1 MFIIINS
8 VHYVKLITTRSDA
21 METPPM
27 IGKNIQRIRT
37 SRKLTLNVLSE
48 RSGVSKAMLSQIE
61 SDKVNPTVATVWK
74 IARGLNVE
82 LNDLLDSDNQPKRI
96 FTLNPAGE
104 DSPKL
109 ETHENGVSIRILS
122 PLSMVEDLEMY
133 LVTLEP
139 HSILS
144 SEPHYAGTQ
153 EYLTVVKG
161 AVKVQAGDNIAEIR
175 KGDFL
180 VYHCDVEHSISNES
194 NQVAVVHMVVR
205 FTEEKR

>member
-1 MFIIINS
+1 
-8 VHYVKLITTRSDA
+8 

-82 LNDLLDSDNQPKRI
+82 LNDLLDSDEQPKRI

-104 DSPKL
+104 DSPRL

-139 HSILS
+139 HSILN

-161 AVKVQAGDNIAEIR
+161 TVKVQAGDNHAELR

-205 FTEEKR
+205 FMEDKQ

>member
-1 MFIIINS
+1 
-8 VHYVKLITTRSDA
+8 
-21 METPPM
+21 METPPPM

-61 SDKVNPTVATVWK
+61 SDKVNPPTVATVWK

-96 FTLNPAGE
+96 FTLNPAGGE
-104 DSPKL
+104 DSPPKL
-109 ETHENGVSIRILS
+109 ETHENGGVSIRILS

-161 AVKVQAGDNIAEIR
+161 AVKVQAGDNTAEIR

-180 VYHCDVEHSISNES
+180 VYHCDVEHSIANES

>member
-1 MFIIINS
+1 
-8 VHYVKLITTRSDA
+8 
-21 METPPM
+21 
-27 IGKNIQRIRT
+27 
-37 SRKLTLNVLSE
+37 
-48 RSGVSKAMLSQIE
+48 
-61 SDKVNPTVATVWK
+61 
-74 IARGLNVE
+74 
-82 LNDLLDSDNQPKRI
+82 
-96 FTLNPAGE
+96 
-104 DSPKL
+104 
-109 ETHENGVSIRILS
+109 
-122 PLSMVEDLEMY
+122 MVEDLEMY

-161 AVKVQAGDNIAEIR
+161 AVKVQAGDNNAEIR

-180 VYHCDVEHSISNES
+180 VYHCDVEHSIANES